1 MIKHKPIKALL
12 IEDNLGDVRL
22 IQEMLKNVAGSS
34 FKLEYADRLLTGLG
48 RFAAGNFNIVLLD
61 LSLPDSRGFETFIKA
76 RDRMLKV
83 PIIVFTSFDDE
94 ELAIKAVRAG
104 AQDYL
109 IKGHVDSKLLVRSIH
124 YAIARKR
131 VEESLQYRIKIE
143 KCVAAISTKFNSLSS
158 DEVDSGI
165 NWALQAIGQFSDID
179 RGYVFL
185 LSNKTGNISKVY
197 EWCDEKIESQ
207 IEKLKGRQLAEFP
220 LLLENL
226 SKLKNI
232 HIRNVAEL
240 PAQAKAEKEMLH
252 SQNIKSIVFVP
263 MVYSGVLVGALR
275 FDWIWNETAW
285 LEEDITLL
293 KMVGETIVNALE
305 RSRTEEALRESEERF
320 RTVFETAEDSIFI
333 KDRKLRY
340 TQVNP
345 AMEKLLEIPTLKLVG
360 RTDNDI
366 YGAETAEHIREMDL
380 RVLKGEVVDE
390 ERSKSSNGMI
400 TTIHIIKVPMRN
412 RAGEIIGLC
421 GIARDISERKWA
433 EDSLRKLSKKLVER
447 VKELNFLNSIANLEE
462 KANSSLDEML
472 QTTVE
477 MIPNS
482 WQYPEITCARI
493 VVENQ
498 IFKTDNF
505 KKTIWAQVSDIF
517 VYGKKVGSVEVYYL
531 QKKEESDEGP
541 FTNEERSLLD
551 AIGERL
557 GEIIVHKKAADALR
571 ESEKRMRLV
580 VQNLPMMVKALDK
593 NNNIIMWNAECKRVT
608 GYSAKDV
615 INNSKAFELLYP
627 NKVYR
632 DMMWSMFVET
642 KEDFRDLE
650 MRMTCKDGAEK
661 VIAWSNVSKHEPI
674 PGWAL
679 WAVGVEITERKKV
692 EEAMTIRLRYEEALA
707 ACSQTLLADT
717 EKTITETLNYLQQ
730 ASGVSRVYIFEN
742 FEHQSDG
749 LCMRLIHEL
758 NIQDAGPKINNHR
771 LLQSPY
777 KHGFSR
783 WQKELSKGNPIV
795 GLVEYF
801 PKAERDIFQPQNI
814 LSMLVLPIWVA
825 GEWYGFIGFDDT
837 INKRNW
843 DIQDIRLLQT
853 AAEMIGAY
861 TERKSA
867 QEALQKSEQKWR
879 LLYENLPG
887 GSFVVNNRYI
897 IEDVND
903 VLCAVTGYKKEELIG
918 RSCEILCQKEQ
929 HKCPI
934 FKLGKE
940 LIDNDETMLKTK
952 AGQLIPIIKSA
963 RRIPLA
969 DKELVVENFQ
979 DNTGYKQVQEK
990 LRQKRDRSSNIV
1002 DRVHELAE
1010 NEAEKKDITESEPN
1024 SEKNISKSVTKL
1036 PAVQDNITTAEGEI
1050 LDCEGSNH
1058 NNKTYVHKI
1067 LVAEDEE
1074 IVRAEI
1080 KTILE
1085 HKYQLSFAKNG
1096 REAVDKYFSENPD
1109 IVLMDI
1115 MMPEMNGYDAYDE
1128 IIEKSEPGD
1137 ILIIAVTA
1145 RTTKGEK
1152 QAIIEYGFDDCIS
1165 KPVDDQLLHEMLEK
1179 YLKEE

>member
-1 MIKHKPIKALL
+1 
-12 IEDNLGDVRL
+12 
-22 IQEMLKNVAGSS
+22 
-34 FKLEYADRLLTGLG
+34 
-48 RFAAGNFNIVLLD
+48 
-61 LSLPDSRGFETFIKA
+61 
-76 RDRMLKV
+76 
-83 PIIVFTSFDDE
+83 
-94 ELAIKAVRAG
+94 
-104 AQDYL
+104 
-109 IKGHVDSKLLVRSIH
+109 
-124 YAIARKR
+124 
-131 VEESLQYRIKIE
+131 
-143 KCVAAISTKFNSLSS
+143 
-158 DEVDSGI
+158 
-165 NWALQAIGQFSDID
+165 
-179 RGYVFL
+179 
-185 LSNKTGNISKVY
+185 
-197 EWCDEKIESQ
+197 
-207 IEKLKGRQLAEFP
+207 
-220 LLLENL
+220 
-226 SKLKNI
+226 
-232 HIRNVAEL
+232 
-240 PAQAKAEKEMLH
+240 
-252 SQNIKSIVFVP
+252 
-263 MVYSGVLVGALR
+263 
-275 FDWIWNETAW
+275 
-285 LEEDITLL
+285 
-293 KMVGETIVNALE
+293 VGETIVNALE

-320 RTVFETAEDSIFI
+320 RTIFETAEDSIFI
-333 KDRKLRY
+333 KDSKLRY

-345 AMEKLLEIPTLKLVG
+345 AMEKLFEIPTSNLIG
-360 RTDNDI
+360 RTDKDI
-366 YGAETAEHIREMDL
+366 YGAETAEHIRKMDL
-380 RVLKGEVVDE
+380 RVLRGEIVDE

-400 TTIHIIKVPMRN
+400 KTIHIIKVPMRDS
-412 RAGEIIGLC
+412 AGEIIGLC

-447 VKELNFLNSIANLEE
+447 VKELNFLYSIANLEE
-462 KANSSLDEML
+462 KENSSLDEML

-477 MIPNS
+477 MIPNC
-482 WQYPEITCARI
+482 WGYPEITCARI
-493 VVENQ
+493 VLESL
-498 IFKTDNF
+498 IFKTNNF
-505 KKTIWAQVSDIF
+505 KKTVWTQVSDIY

-531 QKKEESDEGP
+531 QRKAESDEGP

-571 ESEKRMRLV
+571 ESEARMRLV
-580 VQNLPMMVKALDK
+580 VQNLPVMVKALDK
-593 NNNIIMWNAECKRVT
+593 KNNIIMWNAECERVT

-615 INNSKAFELLYP
+615 IKNSKAFELLYP

-717 EKTITETLNYLQQ
+717 EKTVVETLNYLQQ
-730 ASGVSRVYIFEN
+730 ASGVSRVYIFKN
-742 FEHQSDG
+742 FKHHSDG
-749 LCMRLIHEL
+749 LCMRLMHEL
-758 NIQDAGPKINNHR
+758 NIPDVEPEINNIR
-771 LLQSPY
+771 LQQFPY
-777 KHGFSR
+777 KQGFSR
-783 WQKELSKGNPIV
+783 WQKELSQGNPIV
-795 GLVEYF
+795 GLVESF
-801 PKAERDIFQPQNI
+801 PKAERDIFEAQNI

-837 INKRNW
+837 VNKRNW

-861 TERKSA
+861 TERKLA

-879 LLYENLPG
+879 LLYENIPG

-918 RSCEILCQKEQ
+918 RPCEILCQKGQ

-940 LIDNDETMLKTK
+940 RIDNDETTLKTRT
-952 AGQLIPIIKSA
+952 GQLIPIIKSA

-969 DKELVVENFQ
+969 DKELIVENFQ
-979 DNTGYKQVQEK
+979 DITGYKQAQEK
-990 LRQKRDRSSNIV
+990 LHQEQDHSPNIV
-1002 DRVHELAE
+1002 DKVHELVE
-1010 NEAEKKDITESEPN
+1010 SEAEKMEVQLKPFSLTELLTNLDSVVKNHIADKNVGFSIQNDSSVACLIISDSTKLHQILINILDNAVKFTEQGEIVLKIYINQERLYFQVKDTGIGISDEDLKFIFNEFKQTDSFTSGKYQGTGQYLALCKMLVVLLGGEIEAESKINKGTVIRFYIPLKICDGKDMAESETN
-1024 SEKNISKSVTKL
+1024 FKKDVSKSITKL
-1036 PAVQDNITTAEGEI
+1036 PAVHENIASAEGEI
-1050 LDCEGSNH
+1050 LDSEDSNSK
-1058 NNKTYVHKI
+1058 NKKCVHKI
-1067 LVAEDEE
+1067 LVAEDEG
-1074 IVRAEI
+1074 IIRAAI

-1085 HKYQLSFAKNG
+1085 SKYQLLFAKNG

-1115 MMPEMNGYDAYDE
+1115 MMPEMSGYDAYDE
-1128 IIEKSEPGD
+1128 IIKKSELGN
-1137 ILIIAVTA
+1137 IRIIAVTA
-1145 RTTKGEK
+1145 RTMKGEK

-1165 KPVDDQLLHEMLEK
+1165 KPFDDQVLFEMLEK